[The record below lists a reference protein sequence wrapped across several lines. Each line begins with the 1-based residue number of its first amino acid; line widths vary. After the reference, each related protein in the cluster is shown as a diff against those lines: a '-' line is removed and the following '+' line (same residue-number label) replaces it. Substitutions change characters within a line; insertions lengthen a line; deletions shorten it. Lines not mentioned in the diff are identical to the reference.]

1 MLASECA
8 WAILRAEHARMR
20 ELLAR
25 VDAALKTG
33 EWKRAGPAAS
43 PIAGLIAR
51 LQAFDEATHRPKG
64 AVLLQILRGRSAE
77 SDDLLR
83 RLEQQRERCD
93 ARLSQV
99 KSRLKQA
106 ESGDTAAA
114 AAVEDWLEEHRLLM
128 LDHLDQ
134 EDTLLHSHTAE
145 LLTNEEWAAVV
156 SSISENIGSR
166 KG

>member
-8 WAILRAEHARMR
+8 WAVLRAEHSRMR

-25 VDAALKTG
+25 VDAVLKAG

-64 AVLLQILRGRSAE
+64 TVLLQILRGRSAE

-83 RLEQQRERCD
+83 RLGEQRERCD
-93 ARLSQV
+93 ALLAQV
-99 KSRLKQA
+99 KSKLRQA

-114 AAVEDWLEEHRLLM
+114 AAVEDWLEEHRRLM

-134 EDTLLHSHTAE
+134 EDTLLHSQTAE
-145 LLTNEEWAAVV
+145 LLTGEEWAAVA